1 MQKMYYINQNKN
13 DIEMIAKPPFS
24 ENWMRNIVYPD
35 GQKMNN
41 CNSIGVTYTVCEV
54 KKEKEKLQLTQ

>member
-24 ENWMRNIVYPD
+24 ENWMRNILYRWAE
-35 GQKMNN
+35 NE
-41 CNSIGVTYTVCEV
+41 NSNSLGVTYTVCEV
-54 KKEKEKLQLTQ
+54 KKEKEKLQLTH